1 MRNKLLFAL
10 AILGLL
16 GGLVGAYLSGIQKK
30 PQPPVFTP
38 ASNPYGQGIY
48 ADGIIESDQLN
59 GENINIYPEVAG
71 NITQILVSE
80 GEQIRRGTPLL
91 QLDDTVQRATTLQ
104 QKAQAETALAQI
116 AQAAANLKNV
126 QDQLDKQN
134 RSYQLDPRSVSKD
147 VLDDAKNA
155 VLIAQTNLNV
165 ARKQYIAAT
174 KAYQAANELLSK
186 FTLKSPQD
194 GVVLAIKAAVGSYI
208 STQGAYGTYTGEF
221 NPVLVMGSTQSTLE
235 VRCYIDEILIQRLP
249 MASKMRAKMFIRGT
263 KISIP
268 LQFVR
273 VQPYVSPKIELS
285 DQRTERVDVRVLP
298 VIFKFKNPK
307 NSSLYPGQLVDI
319 YVGE

>member
-1 MRNKLLFAL
+1 
-10 AILGLL
+10 
-16 GGLVGAYLSGIQKK
+16 
-30 PQPPVFTP
+30 
-38 ASNPYGQGIY
+38 
-48 ADGIIESDQLN
+48 
-59 GENINIYPEVAG
+59 
-71 NITQILVSE
+71 
-80 GEQIRRGTPLL
+80 
-91 QLDDTVQRATTLQ
+91 
-104 QKAQAETALAQI
+104 
-116 AQAAANLKNV
+116 
-126 QDQLDKQN
+126 
-134 RSYQLDPRSVSKD
+134 VSKD

-208 STQGAYGTYTGEF
+208 STQGAYGTYTGGF

-249 MASKMRAKMFIRGT
+249 VASKMRAKMFIRGT